1 MLKQYVIWQLKK
13 WWPLIL
19 IISLALALPFVSILQ
34 AAPLV
39 TTYFKNNGG
48 GYGYY
53 GGSGLGTVMAS
64 FMVLGILGMV
74 STFIVPVFVFVY
86 RTSLQ
91 AVDCFY
97 QAGFEKRTI
106 RRARMLLGLGIVM
119 ASFLIAFLLGFFV
132 LGTRFLATPEIVET
146 STRVDTRLNLNFGYI
161 LLAGLFLTLFVG
173 IQYCI
178 NCFFASLGDSALV
191 QIFLMLCGFA
201 IMSLGVVSPTLY
213 FFQASS
219 CIDPNAYNPT
229 YGTSYIGWC
238 FGPVGTIGA
247 MYEFL
252 SGPIGGTAYAW
263 NDYAWRYVVCIV
275 VTVLLGAGAV
285 VYLVLAGEPS
295 GESAGHWKPRNV
307 YISLIPHVAAL
318 IIGIIL
324 GISMAATSQVLSL
337 VGGYAMVLFYC
348 VAYYALLSLM
358 RKSFK
363 PTKLDLIL
371 YLSVVG
377 AVLAS
382 TMSMTAFASYAAGR
396 QATTYSS
403 SDSSSLALY

>member
-19 IISLALALPFVSILQ
+19 IISLALALPFVSIAQ
-34 AAPLV
+34 SASLV
-39 TTYFKNNGG
+39 TTYFKNTSGYG
-48 GYGYY
+48 GYGGYY
-53 GGSGLGTVMAS
+53 GGSGLGVVLAS
-64 FMVLGILGMV
+64 LMVLGILGMTA
-74 STFIVPVFVFVY
+74 TFIVPVFVFVY

-119 ASFLIAFLLGFFV
+119 VSFLIAFLMGLFV
-132 LGTRFLATPEIVET
+132 LGMRYLATPEVVET
-146 STRVDTRLNLNFGYI
+146 ATRVDTRLNLNFGYI
-161 LLAGLFLTLFVG
+161 ILAGLFLMLFIG

-213 FFQASS
+213 FFTASS
-219 CIDPNAYNPT
+219 FINPNAYNPT
-229 YGTSYIGWC
+229 FETSYIGWC
-238 FGPVGTIGA
+238 FGPIGVIGA

-252 SGPIGGTAYAW
+252 AGPIGGTAYVW
-263 NDYAWRYVVCIV
+263 PNYAWRYVVCLV
-275 VTVLLGAGAV
+275 GTVALGAGAV
-285 VYLVLAGEPS
+285 VWLVLAGEPS

-318 IIGIIL
+318 VIGIIL
-324 GISMAATSQVLSL
+324 GVAMGSNSRALTLI
-337 VGGYAMVLFYC
+337 GGYAMVLFYC

-363 PTKLDLIL
+363 PTKLDLIF

-377 AVLAS
+377 TVLAV
-382 TMSMTAFASYAAGR
+382 TMSMTGFASYAAGR
-396 QATTYSS
+396 NYSEPISS
-403 SDSSSLALY
+403 SSSY